1 MKMLILIMMP
11 IVALVAQGE
20 LNVYELIRN
29 AEEGER
35 EFSKKHARLTVAN
48 FVIYHDQCAPAAG
61 EFYEMG
67 ESYLRILQVFS
78 DGILVWPTE
87 NIVADMPR
95 NTWTPVFIK
104 MQDTRGL
111 RAEENPP
118 WGVVKA
124 TGTQASY
131 TSILGR
137 HNTVDILTMLSA
149 ADANAWKAKVDNAQ
163 AEESRTR
170 MQNQQTY
177 RKEFTAKL
185 FSSLEFD
192 ISKRIMVDKVVAPY
206 ANQIK
211 FEVRHF
217 AWGEFRRKCE
227 TRDWLGALNACY
239 DILADN
245 GTLTCHYKEYPELS
259 EISQLFLGIKKRNFG
274 TNIDLQVPQAIKCG
288 AIRIKNCRE
297 WNIAYSGFD
306 MSDRIIKRYNLSR
319 VKVFQTFT
327 PFEAIFM
334 NCGLSHVVFAD
345 ETILIGELDSINQL
359 VKILNMQQR
368 DDDVNYDAFYGLVQK
383 IYFESQDDDDR
394 FDPEFNRELSDEVQ
408 QALRARGMPAHGK
421 LSEFHNQ
428 IQQISRAAEGVDNDY
443 KGRRMSLEDHNA
455 RMREL
460 NKGFNAL
467 ISAHFF
473 PACNSSAIEKAKQER
488 QADLEREWQESKKEQ
503 DRFTNE
509 IFKRVAAMSFSVADH
524 IKVQKAL
531 IPYIHSVAVTER
543 DWEGMMLMH
552 KRGDYMELLKAVAK
566 KNNMPMDEAKKED
579 IEKVMRK
586 LERMSFHVQME
597 FTREMR
603 LDWGILQPRNESVND
618 VRLCE
623 IRNLGPSHGEPTIFL
638 SFEVG
643 NANPILLYR
652 NGESTRESLRSV
664 GYFEEGDVSA
674 RRSVELGKI
683 SAEEGKI
690 LARRQAESY
699 KRRIYEWLNTAP
711 INLKQDPSNMITYT
725 TPRNIDL
732 LTGDSCAKDR
742 EADGDIQSKV
752 LAAQQD
758 KLQFKKVWQTVQPE
772 NPNATK
778 VEQNLSRLKCGM
790 ENETLAKIYDKY
802 SDDKCKD
809 VLNHLVSEMKSVRS
823 LKTAD
828 ERMAARK
835 NLLDKYKGIFLT
847 GLGQRMDKI
856 IGADARHGQ
865 SVSPTNGGRPVAM
878 SDSVAYQKCPDCAGT
893 KYIKEELACDQCN
906 GQGQIEKVKFG
917 LNGTSRRVIS
927 KCVNC
932 NGTGVATKKTPC
944 ATCKGKGKVRIK

>member
-1 MKMLILIMMP
+1 MKMLILIVMP

-29 AEEGER
+29 AEDEER

-48 FVIYHDQCAPAAG
+48 FVIYHDQCAPTAG

-124 TGTQASY
+124 TGTRASY
-131 TSILGR
+131 TSMLGR
-137 HNTVDILTMLSA
+137 HNTVDILAMLSA
-149 ADANAWKAKVDNAQ
+149 TEANAWKAKVDNAQ
-163 AEESRTR
+163 TEDSRTR

-206 ANQIK
+206 ATQIK

-245 GTLTCHYKEYPELS
+245 GTLTSHYKEYPELS
-259 EISQLFLGIKKRNFG
+259 RISQVFLGIKTKIFHGNSVWQLPVEVKCGILRISNRREWIIRDMG
-274 TNIDLQVPQAIKCG
+274 MGMGNDSIMKCDLQKIKT
-288 AIRIKNCRE
+288 
-297 WNIAYSGFD
+297 SF
-306 MSDRIIKRYNLSR
+306 L
-319 VKVFQTFT
+319 
-327 PFEAIFM
+327 PFEAAYISW
-334 NCGLSHVVFAD
+334 GLGRIAFED
-345 ETILIGELDSINQL
+345 ETIFIGDEMFLVQLADALRTHVATTEELGMYMDEMAADWNNAIDREFREKVHSLGAKERSLQGL
-359 VKILNMQQR
+359 TEFHKKMRQLNM
-368 DDDVNYDAFYGLVQK
+368 DA
-383 IYFESQDDDDR
+383 
-394 FDPEFNRELSDEVQ
+394 REIN
-408 QALRARGMPAHGK
+408 G
-421 LSEFHNQ
+421 
-428 IQQISRAAEGVDNDY
+428 DY
-443 KGRRMSLEDHNA
+443 KARRISLEDHNL
-455 RMREL
+455 RMQEI
-460 NKGFNAL
+460 NKKFNAL
-467 ISAHFF
+467 ISSNFF
-473 PACNSSAIEKAKQER
+473 PLRDPGAIEKAKQER
-488 QADLEREWQESKKEQ
+488 QADMERERQESKKEQ

-524 IKVQKAL
+524 IIVQKAL
-531 IPYIHSVAVTER
+531 IPYIHSATVTER
-543 DWEGMMLMH
+543 DWEEMMLMH

-566 KNNMPMDEAKKED
+566 RNKMPMDEAKKED
-579 IEKVMRK
+579 VEKVVKK
-586 LERMSFHVQME
+586 LESMSFHVQVE
-597 FTREMR
+597 LTHKMR
-603 LDWGILQPRNESVND
+603 LEWGILQPRDESVND

-643 NANPILLYR
+643 NVNPILLYR
-652 NGESTRESLRSV
+652 NGESMRESLRSV

-674 RRSVELGKI
+674 NRRVSLGKI
-683 SAEEGKI
+683 SAEEGKV

-699 KRRIYEWLNTAP
+699 KRRIYEWLNTTP
-711 INLKQDPSNMITYT
+711 INLKQDPSNMIAHT

-732 LTGDSCAKDR
+732 LTRDSSSKYEESDA
-742 EADGDIQSKV
+742 DIQNKALV
-752 LAAQQD
+752 AQQD

-790 ENETLAKIYDKY
+790 ENDVLAKIYDKY

-809 VLNHLVSEMKSVRS
+809 VLNHLVSEMKSARS

-828 ERMAARK
+828 ERMVARK
-835 NLLDKYKGIFLT
+835 NLLEKYKGIFLT

-856 IGADARHGQ
+856 IGADAHHGQ
-865 SVSPTNGGRPVAM
+865 SVSPRNGGRPVAT
-878 SDSVAYQKCPDCAGT
+878 SASVAYQKCPDCDGT
-893 KYIKEELACDQCN
+893 KSIKEESACDQCN
-906 GQGQIEKVKFG
+906 GQGQIEKVKLG

-927 KCVNC
+927 KCANC

-944 ATCKGKGKVRIK
+944 ATCKGKGKIRVK

>member
-48 FVIYHDQCAPAAG
+48 FAIYHDQCAPTAG

-124 TGTQASY
+124 TGAQASY
-131 TSILGR
+131 TSMLGR

-149 ADANAWKAKVDNAQ
+149 AEANAWKAKVDNAQ
-163 AEESRTR
+163 AEDSRSR
-170 MQNQQTY
+170 IQNQQAY
-177 RKEFTAKL
+177 RREFTAKL

-206 ANQIK
+206 ANKIK
-211 FEVRHF
+211 FEIEHF

-245 GTLTCHYKEYPELS
+245 GALTSHYKEYPELS
-259 EISQLFLGIKKRNFG
+259 RISQVFLGIKTKVFHGNSRWQLPGEVKCGILRINNCRG
-274 TNIDLQVPQAIKCG
+274 WIIRDRGVDMDNGSIRRCDLQKITA
-288 AIRIKNCRE
+288 
-297 WNIAYSGFD
+297 SF
-306 MSDRIIKRYNLSR
+306 L
-319 VKVFQTFT
+319 
-327 PFEAIFM
+327 PFEAAYINWGLGRVAFEDEIIFIGDEM
-334 NCGLSHVVFAD
+334 FLVQLADALRTHVATTEELGMYMDEMAADRNNAIDQDFREKVHSLGTKERSSRGLTEFHKKMR
-345 ETILIGELDSINQL
+345 Q
-359 VKILNMQQR
+359 LNM
-368 DDDVNYDAFYGLVQK
+368 DA
-383 IYFESQDDDDR
+383 
-394 FDPEFNRELSDEVQ
+394 RELNV
-408 QALRARGMPAHGK
+408 
-421 LSEFHNQ
+421 
-428 IQQISRAAEGVDNDY
+428 DY
-443 KGRRMSLEDHNA
+443 KARRISLEDHNA
-455 RMREL
+455 HMQEL
-460 NKGFNAL
+460 NKEFNAL

-473 PACNSSAIEKAKQER
+473 PVCNSSAIEKATQER
-488 QADLEREWQESKKEQ
+488 QADLERERQESKKEQ

-524 IKVQKAL
+524 IIVQKAL
-531 IPYIHSVAVTER
+531 IPYIHSVTVTER
-543 DWEGMMLMH
+543 DWEEMMLMH
-552 KRGDYMELLKAVAK
+552 KRGDYMVLLKAVAK
-566 KNNMPMDEAKKED
+566 RNNMPLDETKKED

-586 LERMSFHVQME
+586 LESTSFHVQME
-597 FTREMR
+597 FTCKMR
-603 LDWGILQPRNESVND
+603 LDWGMLQPRNESVND
-618 VRLCE
+618 VRLYQ
-623 IRNLGPSHGEPTIFL
+623 IVNLGPSHGEPAILL
-638 SFEVG
+638 SFMVG
-643 NANPILLYR
+643 NGNPILLYR
-652 NGESTRESLRSV
+652 NGEYWKESIAGVSYLR
-664 GYFEEGDVSA
+664 EGDHYAGDDVG
-674 RRSVELGKI
+674 LGKI

-690 LARRQAESY
+690 KAQRQAEDY
-699 KRRIYEWLNTAP
+699 KRRIFEWLNTAP
-711 INLKQDPSNMITYT
+711 VKVSQDPSNKITYT

-732 LTGDSCAKDR
+732 LSGNGGSKYGEVDA
-742 EADGDIQSKV
+742 GNQSKV
-752 LAAQQD
+752 LVAQQD
-758 KLQFKKVWQTVQPE
+758 KLQFKKVWQAVQPE

-790 ENETLAKIYDKY
+790 ENEVLAKIYDKY

-809 VLNHLVSEMKSVRS
+809 VLNHLVSEMRSVRS

-835 NLLDKYKGIFLT
+835 NLLDKYKEIFLT
-847 GLGQRMDKI
+847 ELGQRMDKI
-856 IGADARHGQ
+856 IGANAYHGQ
-865 SVSPTNGGRPVAM
+865 STSTTNGGRRVAA
-878 SDSVAYQKCPDCAGT
+878 SASGSYQKCPDCDGA
-893 KYIKEELACDQCN
+893 KYIKEESACDQCN
-906 GQGQIEKVKFG
+906 GQGQIEKVKLG

-927 KCVNC
+927 KCANC
-932 NGTGVATKKTPC
+932 NGTGVAIKKTPC
-944 ATCKGKGKVRIK
+944 ATCKGKGKVRVK